1 MKVSATSS
9 QVSLVISIIWS
20 NISSIKF
27 SPIYT
32 CLYISFSNFV
42 FWVINSLLLRESPM
56 LILIFMQEVLHTN
69 VECPSNATDVI
80 LNGTYQACGGLIQ
93 RINLYVMYASACSPS
108 DLSNCSTLY
117 LNEQKTLGEV
127 NLALPPGKNYPFVF
141 YNDAVLGEDKQ
152 VKASFTL
159 SYNQLVPI

>member
-32 CLYISFSNFV
+32 RLYISFSNFV

-80 LNGTYQACGGLIQ
+80 LNGTYQAIQ
-93 RINLYVMYASACSPS
+93 RINLYVTDASACSPS
-108 DLSNCSTLY
+108 DLSNSSTSY
-117 LNEQKTLGEV
+117 LNEQKTEV
-127 NLALPPGKNYPFVF
+127 K
-141 YNDAVLGEDKQ
+141 
-152 VKASFTL
+152 
-159 SYNQLVPI
+159 